1 MEASR
6 ILPDLQSSLLC
17 EDVRQE
23 SNGNFII
30 IGVIGLIR
38 VPKVPITA
46 LKLCVFNRWAAG
58 VGSFTEEVRLI
69 APDQTTVVRKSQVK
83 FALKDASNHAT
94 NVSLFGQVE
103 FKETGTYFVEVT
115 VDDVMKL
122 RFPLVVAIAPQQG
135 AAGAGQQSPAQPQ
148 APTPPPPQTPPA
160 PENP

>member
-1 MEASR
+1 MEPSR
-6 ILPDLQSSLLC
+6 ILPDLQCSLLC

-46 LKLCVFNRWAAG
+46 LKLCIFNRWAAG
-58 VGSFTEEVRLI
+58 VGSFTESVRLI

-83 FALKDASNHAT
+83 FALRDTSSHAT

-103 FKETGTYFVEVT
+103 FKEAGTYFVEVV
-115 VDDVMKL
+115 VDEVMKL
-122 RFPLVVAIAPQQG
+122 RFPLVVTIAPQQKQG
-135 AAGAGQQSPAQPQ
+135 Q
-148 APTPPPPQTPPA
+148 APGTPPSTPPA
-160 PENP
+160 NPGDTPPSEGSSS